1 MYALEARAAHLATMF
16 AVSRPIRAAV
26 AALLLLAAT
35 PLVAWAG
42 VLLTDRIPDGL
53 RVASEPLHP
62 GADLREQLEARAERW
77 GRHDVALDTGEVLRN
92 PSRAELGVRVDVD
105 AMVRRVNAY
114 GRTGNPLRD
123 LPELFAAWSGNA
135 DLPWI
140 VETDRAAVESF
151 VDEMAHQIDHPPQP
165 PRIDGR
171 GRLVELSADGARLE
185 RAAAIAAIVTALAE
199 ERRAVQLPV
208 EVLPSGVGDAAL
220 PALPPAERPPELLA
234 RYTTEFEDRGG
245 ERPRAHNVS
254 TAAGYLDGAVIPAHG
269 RLSFNDRV
277 GARSFDRGY
286 RLAHVILDGEMV
298 DGVGG
303 GVCQVAS
310 TLHAAAFFA
319 GLRMVEHRPHSRPSA
334 YIPMG
339 LDATVV
345 WPTVDLVMANPYPF
359 PITVRA
365 RAEGG
370 QMVVE
375 LWGARRV
382 ARVDWHRQT
391 VATQSW
397 GDRYIEDETVPEG
410 RERVTQR
417 GIRGFT
423 ILRERTIHD
432 DNGVHIETQRLRYP
446 PTDRVIRVPPGTLD
460 ETTGEP
466 IAEASPIPAN
476 PF

>member
-1 MYALEARAAHLATMF
+1 MF
-16 AVSRPIRAAV
+16 AVSRPIRAALV
-26 AALLLLAAT
+26 ALLLLAAT
-35 PLVAWAG
+35 PLVAWGG
-42 VLLTDRIPDGL
+42 VLATDRIPDGL
-53 RVASEPLHP
+53 RVASEPLEP
-62 GADLREQLEARAERW
+62 GEDLRAQLERRAARW
-77 GRHDVALDTGEVLRN
+77 GRRDVALDTGDVLRN
-92 PSRAELGVRVDVD
+92 PTREALGARVDVD
-105 AMVRRVNAY
+105 AMVRRVEAY
-114 GRTGNPLRD
+114 GRTGNPARD

-140 VETDRAAVESF
+140 VRTDRAAVVAL
-151 VDEMAHQIDHPPQP
+151 VDELAHQVDHPPQP
-165 PRIDGR
+165 PRVDDR

-185 RAAAIAAIVTALAE
+185 REASVDAIVAALAE

-220 PALPPAERPPELLA
+220 APVPPAVRPPELLS
-234 RYTTEFEDRGG
+234 RYTTELETRGG
-245 ERPRAHNVS
+245 ERARAHNVA
-254 TAAGYLDGAVIPAHG
+254 TAAGYLDGAVIPPHG

-310 TLHAAAFFA
+310 TLHAAGFFA

-365 RAEGG
+365 RADGG

-391 VATQSW
+391 VSTQSW
-397 GDRYIEDETVPEG
+397 GDRYVEDETVPEG

-423 ILRERTIHD
+423 VLRERTIHD
-432 DNGVHIETQRLRYP
+432 DNGVHIETHRLRYP

-460 ETTGEP
+460 PSSGEP
-466 IAEASPIPAN
+466 IAEASAIPAN